1 MALEMLGVETLPDE
15 LASFLLRKSEGNP
28 LYCHEIMSF
37 LLRQRLLLPA
47 TIVDGQPT
55 PLPQSAE
62 PMQEGGYDM
71 NDGADLKPA
80 FGLAASALGAAGQH
94 VQTVLLSPGA
104 SLSSLESAFAAE
116 GSVAGNSHA
125 LQRLLTAQ
133 VDALPHEQQAVL
145 KTASAMGDA
154 LTSKS
159 LRDVHAALSI
169 QPTGSR
175 LDDALRRLRHG
186 RILEFALDTKTYSFR
201 SAMLRDVVYSNLTYE
216 QRQRLHQATATALV
230 AESEKGDGH
239 ATAHLSA
246 LKHYKAAENWTQ
258 VSRRLVRL
266 AGLDLWTSLR
276 RGIGSHGWAYGFE
289 RGDRT

>member
-15 LASFLLRKSEGNP
+15 LAAFLLRKSEGNP

-47 TIVDGQPT
+47 TIVDGKPT
-55 PLPQSAE
+55 PLPQPAE
-62 PMQEGGYDM
+62 PEGG
-71 NDGADLKPA
+71 GEASEHKPPQSGG
-80 FGLAASALGAAGQH
+80 GLAAAALGAAGRP

-145 KTASAMGDA
+145 KTACAMGVA

-159 LRDVHAALSI
+159 LRDVHASLAI

-175 LDDALRRLRHG
+175 LDDALRRLRHA

-201 SAMLRDVVYSNLTYE
+201 SAMLRDVVYSNLTFE
-216 QRQRLHQATATALV
+216 QRQRVHEATAKALV
-230 AESEKGDGH
+230 AESERRDGH

-258 VSRRLVRL
+258 VKAAIGGRRAGVIVGLRVGRR
-266 AGLDLWTSLR
+266 AGL
-276 RGIGSHGWAYGFE
+276 RGG
-289 RGDRT
+289 T